1 MLGKSLGPYQ
11 ILAKLG
17 EGGMGEVYRV
27 RDPRLDRQVA
37 IKVLH
42 AARAGNAEAAA
53 RFEQEARATAALN
66 HPHICA
72 IYDVGHAEIS
82 SPDGTRSVSYLVM
95 ELLEGET
102 LQQRL
107 LRGPF
112 DIATL
117 IQHGIALADALDA
130 AHRRGILHRDL
141 KPGNIFLT
149 SRGVKILDFGLA
161 KALGRSDATTRLVEP
176 RTADG
181 IIVGTPIYMSPEQ
194 LRAEEIDARSDVFS
208 LGIVLYEMATGRR
221 PFSGSSEATITAAI
235 LSSRPEPPH
244 VWRPDVPPALSETI
258 MKTLETDRE
267 LRCQSA
273 AELRADLKR
282 LQRSAVGDRD
292 KTPPPEAPRPASSA
306 SESHIT
312 APVSDARVAM
322 GLVRRYRT
330 GVIVTLLLAVA
341 AMVGIF
347 KWTRADVSPPAAG
360 AINAPYSVEAL
371 TLSGDASLGVVS
383 ADGQFVAYV
392 RRIGVESSLWVRQL
406 PGGTAYQRV
415 APVEGREYIGLT
427 MTPNSEVDFVARINT
442 ATPQLFRVSLVG
454 TSEHRGIVTDV
465 GSATGWSPDGR
476 HFAFIRSKYASGQYW
491 LMVADADGSN
501 TRVLATAHAGSAFL
515 GSTFGQPTPTG
526 RPSWSPDGRRVMA
539 VARPP
544 TDAARDANKPFDL
557 MVFDASSGAEERTVQ
572 LGRGIYEV
580 AWLDAT
586 HAVVS
591 SGSGSS
597 AQLRSVDL
605 ASGVV
610 SEITRDVAEYRNVTI
625 WPDMKAAV
633 TTRADSRSGIWIG
646 NADGTAMEEVVS
658 ESPAEPAG
666 VSLTLDGRLVY
677 ASNIGQGR
685 AVFIAQAGQTPKTVV
700 EDATMPVITQDGR
713 TVLFRRTARAGGGL
727 WRANADGSDAR
738 RLVADDVVH
747 GPILVPDGAHFIY
760 TTGRGAERSLFI
772 MPVEGGEPRLVT
784 TQLISGSIRP
794 FVSVDGRRVR
804 LRMSMPDSKLYAFE
818 CDLPD
823 CGHQVRQPLDAVGI
837 HVGRSWTPDGRSF
850 ALIEKNDLANIW
862 VQLTSGGPERR
873 LTNFRDKEISDLAWS
888 PDGKRLVVTRTSLTS
903 DIVLVKFR

>member
-1 MLGKSLGPYQ
+1 VIGQSFGPYQ
-11 ILAKLG
+11 VLDKLG

-42 AARAGNAEAAA
+42 AARAGDAEATA
-53 RFEQEARATAALN
+53 RFEQEARATAALS

-82 SPDGTRSVSYLVM
+82 WPGGTRSVSYLVM

-102 LQQRL
+102 LQRRL

-149 SRGVKILDFGLA
+149 SHGVKILDFGLA
-161 KALGRSDATTRLVEP
+161 KAVGRSDNTTRLAEP

-181 IIVGTPIYMSPEQ
+181 VIVGTPIYMSPEQ
-194 LRAEEIDARSDVFS
+194 LRAEELDVRSDVFS

-221 PFSGSSEATITAAI
+221 PFNGGSEATITAAI
-235 LSSRPEPPH
+235 LSARPEPPH

-273 AELRADLKR
+273 AELRADFKR
-282 LQRSAVGDRD
+282 LERSAIGDRD
-292 KTPPPEAPRPASSA
+292 KTPPPEVLRPASSA

-341 AMVGIF
+341 AVVGIL
-347 KWTRADVSPPAAG
+347 KWSRADVSPPAAG
-360 AINAPYSVEAL
+360 PVNAPYSVEAL

-383 ADGQFVAYV
+383 VDGQFVAYV

-427 MTPNSEVDFVARINT
+427 MAPDSKVDFVARINS
-442 ATPQLFRVSLVG
+442 AMPQLFRVSLVG
-454 TSEHRGIVTDV
+454 TGEPRGIATDV

-476 HFAFIRSKYASGQYW
+476 HFAFIRSKYARGQYW
-491 LMVADADGSN
+491 LLIADADGSN
-501 TRVLATAHAGSAFL
+501 QRVLATAHAGSAFL

-544 TDAARDANKPFDL
+544 TDAAREAANTPFDL

-572 LGRGIYEV
+572 VGRGIYEA
-580 AWLDAT
+580 AWLDDT

-591 SGSGSS
+591 SGAS

-610 SEITRDVAEYRNVTI
+610 SEITRDVAEYRTVTMR
-625 WPDMKAAV
+625 PDMKAAV

-646 NADGTAMEEVVS
+646 SADGTAMEEVVP

-677 ASNIGQGR
+677 ASDTGHGR

-700 EDATMPVITQDGR
+700 EDATMPVITRDGR

-747 GPILVPDGAHFIY
+747 GPILVPDDAHFIY

-784 TQLISGSIRP
+784 TQLISGPIRP

-823 CGHQVRQPLDAVGI
+823 CGHQLRQPLDAVGL

-888 PDGKRLVVTRTSLTS
+888 PDGKRLAVTRRSVVS